1 VGISAQPKYA
11 VPVTSRLALTIVAPW
26 PALSYDDSVIA
37 SEGHF
42 AAAESWVGEFGN
54 KFRKE
59 REKKG
64 ISLED
69 VSNAT
74 KISSRML
81 LAIEDEQFDRLPGGV
96 FNKGFIRAYA
106 KHIGLN
112 EDQAVADY
120 LVCLRQS
127 ELDSQEVWDPQA
139 GAVPPSGAEE
149 LPELHLP
156 RAEHVSPPRR
166 DYPERGERI
175 VPWRILA
182 LAILVIVLA
191 ALLWHRHS
199 RSTRTEAAATA
210 PMTSAGQP
218 APQLLN
224 PPARTT
230 IAAVPAL
237 HTASAPASARPS
249 SVSAVPSAHPAN
261 PAKPP
266 STGEPNTSNAEDSE
280 LATQAEQ
287 TVNSSANV
295 EPSAAA
301 APLNLV
307 IRASENSWISVTADG
322 RSVIHELLIA
332 PAHTSIRASREI
344 VVKIGNAAGV
354 SFVWN
359 GQELPAQGAEAEVQ
373 TLVFDVSGMRAVPPS
388 LVPAQNQ

>member
-1 VGISAQPKYA
+1 
-11 VPVTSRLALTIVAPW
+11 
-26 PALSYDDSVIA
+26 
-37 SEGHF
+37 
-42 AAAESWVGEFGN
+42 VGEFGD

-69 VSNAT
+69 VSSAT

-127 ELDSQEVWDPQA
+127 QLDSQEVWDPQA
-139 GAVPPSGAEE
+139 GAVSPQVEE
-149 LPELHLP
+149 LPELQLP

-166 DYPERGERI
+166 DYPERGERV

-182 LAILVIVLA
+182 LAILVIFLA
-191 ALLWHRHS
+191 ALVWHRHL

-210 PMTSAGQP
+210 PMTSAGEP
-218 APQLLN
+218 APQVLT

-230 IAAVPAL
+230 IAAVSTL
-237 HTASAPASARPS
+237 HTASAPASARQPGA
-249 SVSAVPSAHPAN
+249 SAVPSAHPAS
-261 PAKPP
+261 PAKPAA
-266 STGEPNTSNAEDSE
+266 SAEPNASNAENSE

-287 TVNSSANV
+287 TVNSPANL
-295 EPSAAA
+295 EPSDA

-344 VVKIGNAAGV
+344 VVRIGNAAGV

-373 TLVFDVSGMRAVPPS
+373 TLVFDTSGMRAVPPS

>member
-1 VGISAQPKYA
+1 M
-11 VPVTSRLALTIVAPW
+11 
-26 PALSYDDSVIA
+26 
-37 SEGHF
+37 
-42 AAAESWVGEFGN
+42 GEFGN

-127 ELDSQEVWDPQA
+127 QLDSQEVWDPQA
-139 GAVPPSGAEE
+139 GAVPPSGVEE
-149 LPELHLP
+149 LPELQLP
-156 RAEHVSPPRR
+156 RAEHVSPPHR
-166 DYPERGERI
+166 DYAEPGQSI

-182 LAILVIVLA
+182 LAILVIFLA
-191 ALLWHRHS
+191 ALLWHRHF
-199 RSTRTEAAATA
+199 RSTRSEAAATA
-210 PMTSAGQP
+210 PPMTSAGQP

-224 PPARTT
+224 PPAARTT
-230 IAAVPAL
+230 IAAAPAL
-237 HTASAPASARPS
+237 HTASAAASARPS
-249 SVSAVPSAHPAN
+249 SVSATPSSHPAN
-261 PAKPP
+261 AAKPP
-266 STGEPNTSNAEDSE
+266 STGEPSTSNAENSE
-280 LATQAEQ
+280 PATQAEQ
-287 TVNSSANV
+287 TVNSPANV
-295 EPSAAA
+295 EPSGAA

-332 PAHTSIRASREI
+332 PAHASIRASREI

-359 GQELPAQGAEAEVQ
+359 GQELPAQGSEAEVQ
-373 TLVFDVSGMRAVPPS
+373 TLVFDASGMRAVPPS

>member
-1 VGISAQPKYA
+1 
-11 VPVTSRLALTIVAPW
+11 
-26 PALSYDDSVIA
+26 
-37 SEGHF
+37 
-42 AAAESWVGEFGN
+42 
-54 KFRKE
+54 
-59 REKKG
+59 
-64 ISLED
+64 
-69 VSNAT
+69 
-74 KISSRML
+74 
-81 LAIEDEQFDRLPGGV
+81 
-96 FNKGFIRAYA
+96 
-106 KHIGLN
+106 
-112 EDQAVADY
+112 
-120 LVCLRQS
+120 
-127 ELDSQEVWDPQA
+127 
-139 GAVPPSGAEE
+139 
-149 LPELHLP
+149 
-156 RAEHVSPPRR
+156 
-166 DYPERGERI
+166 
-175 VPWRILA
+175 
-182 LAILVIVLA
+182 
-191 ALLWHRHS
+191 
-199 RSTRTEAAATA
+199 
-210 PMTSAGQP
+210 
-218 APQLLN
+218 
-224 PPARTT
+224 
-230 IAAVPAL
+230 
-237 HTASAPASARPS
+237 
-249 SVSAVPSAHPAN
+249 VSAVPSAHPAN